1 MHMTKT
7 CYRRQVFIL
16 TATLLLFLTMFSMAT
31 AKIASVSPSPS
42 LSSEETAVYIIQFK
56 GEPLATYT
64 GTIPGLAATNPRAA
78 GTRKLDINSAAA
90 QSYSAY
96 LAQQRLSI
104 MARIETA
111 IGRTVK
117 IIHTYNTAF
126 NGVALRLSAAEA
138 ATIATLP
145 DIVRVAKDR
154 EVKINS
160 VDHST
165 ALISGDG
172 PTVPPALGSISAQ
185 SVDLFIPALLLC
197 STLLWALWQRKQSAY
212 RLVVVSICLVVFT
225 AACSDHGG
233 HSDIHLESPDG
244 VACSPGAAWIG
255 APGVWDGSSTGN
267 FSATMGEGVVVG
279 IIDMGINPHSPSF
292 AAVGDD
298 GYQHQNP
305 RGKYYGV
312 CDPDNTLL
320 YNPNFPCN
328 EKLIGAWNC
337 VPDEYNAVDADGHGS
352 HVAATAAGNI
362 VNEAIVHLDSGFNIS
377 ATISGVAPHANL
389 ISYKVADAELNINSS
404 ALLAAIE
411 QAIKDGVD
419 VINMSIGG
427 GVSDPWQD
435 AEQLLWLNVREAG
448 IFVAI
453 AAGNDGPEMAT
464 VGTPAIAPW
473 LTAVGAST
481 HDISYINSLIYNEA
495 DGTANELVGLGLTP
509 GYGPAT
515 VVYAGDYGDA
525 LCQGTFNA
533 SFDGEIVICDR
544 GENARVDKG
553 KNVKA
558 NGGGGMI
565 LAEVD
570 PGDSLALT
578 ADGHFL
584 PAVHISQPD
593 GDKLKAWLN
602 VDGDHQATI
611 TGMSVLSDKKNADK
625 LAAFSSRGWNRAV
638 ASIIKPDIVAPGAS
652 IIAPVI
658 DGVGYA
664 MYGGTSMASPHIAGV
679 FALLKALHP
688 DWSAAQAQSAIMTT
702 AVTSISVDDEGTL
715 ATPFD
720 AGSGRIDIGQS
731 VQAALVLDESTAGYE
746 NSNPELYWNAESTDV
761 GDPTTIN
768 LASLG
773 DANCI
778 DYCSWQRTLHN
789 SSASTT
795 QWQATVESDSDLL
808 LTVTPARF
816 TLASGESAELTV
828 EADATALPIEDW
840 AFGRVTLTETYGDAP
855 SVTLPVA
862 VRSMEARLPTF
873 CEITTAQP
881 SGSKQYSQ
889 LEVVNV
895 SSLTTTIV
903 GLKEATVVKGSIDSD
918 PTPEDFA
925 NGDGGTYTLPIEI
938 PADTLALV
946 IELES
951 TEAPDLDLYLGKE
964 DNPEPVSISGN
975 SDANEAI
982 LLMAPE
988 SGNWWIKVQNFASN
1002 RVADPFTLHYAIITT
1017 ADIAT
1022 GNLTA
1027 TRAPLNASPFSL
1039 TLGWNLPDAEAGDH
1053 WYGMVQLGTLGGEN
1067 DEIGSI
1073 PIKLVIE

>member
-1 MHMTKT
+1 MDMTKN
-7 CYRRQVFIL
+7 YHRRQL
-16 TATLLLFLTMFSMAT
+16 LTLLGTLFLVLTLFSMT
-31 AKIASVSPSPS
+31 SAKTASVS
-42 LSSEETAVYIIQFK
+42 SSSGETAVYIIQFK
-56 GEPLATYT
+56 DAPLATYT

-90 QSYSAY
+90 QSYTAY
-96 LAQQRLSI
+96 LTQQRLNI
-104 MARIETA
+104 MASIETA
-111 IGRTVK
+111 IGREVK
-117 IIHTYNTAF
+117 IIHTYDTAF
-126 NGVALRLSAAEA
+126 NGVAIRLSAAEA

-145 DIVRVAKDR
+145 DIVRVLKDR
-154 EVKINS
+154 EVKINNM
-160 VDHST
+160 DHST
-165 ALISGDG
+165 ALITGDG
-172 PTVPPALGSISAQ
+172 AAPPPAFSGGIA
-185 SVDLFIPALLLC
+185 VNNDLFIPALLLIC
-197 STLLWALWQRKQSAY
+197 AIGWSLWQRKQSAY
-212 RLVVVSICLVVFT
+212 RLVVVSTCLVVFT

-233 HSDIHLESPDG
+233 HSDIYLKSTDG
-244 VACSPGAAWIG
+244 VACSPGAAWIS
-255 APGVWDGSSTGN
+255 APGVWDGSSTGTLP
-267 FSATMGEGVVVG
+267 ATMGEGIVVG
-279 IIDMGINPHSPSF
+279 IIDTGINPHSPSF

-312 CDPDNTLL
+312 CDPDNTQL
-320 YNPNFPCN
+320 YNPNFACN

-337 VPDEYNAVDADGHGS
+337 VADEYNAVDADGHGS

-389 ISYKVADAELNINSS
+389 ISYKVADEELNVNHS
-404 ALLAAIE
+404 AILAAIE

-453 AAGNDGPEMAT
+453 SAGNDGPELAT
-464 VGTPAIAPW
+464 IDDPSLAPW

-481 HDISYINSLIYNEA
+481 HDISYSNSLIYNET
-495 DGTANELVGLGLTP
+495 DGTPKEIIGLGLTP

-533 SFDGEIVICDR
+533 PFDGEIVICYR

-570 PGDSLALT
+570 PGGSEALV
-578 ADGHFL
+578 ADGHLL

-611 TGMSVLSDKKNADK
+611 TGMSAVSDNKNADK

-664 MYGGTSMASPHIAGV
+664 MYDGTSMASPHVAGA

-702 AVTSISVDDEGTL
+702 AYTNITIDDDGTS

-720 AGSGRIDIGQS
+720 TGSGRIDIGQAA
-731 VQAALVLDESTAGYE
+731 QAALIFDESTAGYE
-746 NSNPELYWNAESTDV
+746 NANPELYWDTESADV

-773 DANCI
+773 DDNCI
-778 DYCSWQRTLHN
+778 NHCSGQRTLH
-789 SSASTT
+789 SSSDSTT

-816 TLASGESAELTV
+816 TLAAGESAELTV
-828 EADATALPIEDW
+828 EADATAMPFEEW

-862 VRSMEARLPTF
+862 VRSMEVRIPT
-873 CEITTAQP
+873 CYEITTTQQT
-881 SGSKQYSQ
+881 GTKQYSR
-889 LEVVNV
+889 LEVANV
-895 SSLTTTIV
+895 SSLTTTAI
-903 GLKEATVVKGSIDSD
+903 GLKVATVAQDHLDSD

-938 PADTLALV
+938 PADTLALF
-946 IELES
+946 IDLKSAES
-951 TEAPDLDLYLGKE
+951 PDLDLYLGKE
-964 DNPEPVSISGN
+964 DNLEPVSLSGN
-975 SDANEAI
+975 FDANESI
-982 LLMAPE
+982 TLMAPE
-988 SGNWWIKVQNFASN
+988 SGNWWITVQNFAEN
-1002 RVADPFTLHYAIITT
+1002 READLFTLHYAIVTT

-1022 GNLTA
+1022 GNLFVTPEILTA
-1027 TRAPLNASPFSL
+1027 STFSL
-1039 TLGWNLPDAEAGDH
+1039 TLGWDLPDAVAGNY
-1053 WYGMVQLGTLGGEN
+1053 WYGMVQLGNLGGEN

-1073 PIKLVIE
+1073 PIKLIIE